1 MSSDNIVKQIELSIQ
16 NKKNRVLA
24 CIYLLENRQLELDFL
39 TEITPIL
46 KRIKKEEEDC
56 IEELQGELKII
67 KARVEVRV

>member
-1 MSSDNIVKQIELSIQ
+1 MSSDISKQIELTIQ

-24 CIYLLENRQLELDFL
+24 CVYLLENRQLELDFL

-56 IEELQGELKII
+56 INELQDELKII
-67 KARVEVRV
+67 KARIEVT